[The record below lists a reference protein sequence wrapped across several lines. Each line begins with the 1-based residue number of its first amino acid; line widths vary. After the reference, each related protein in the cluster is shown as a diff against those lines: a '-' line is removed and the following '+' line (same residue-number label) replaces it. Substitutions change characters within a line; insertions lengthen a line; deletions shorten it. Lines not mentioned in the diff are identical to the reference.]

1 MVLLAM
7 IIGFVGGV
15 FGLLIGFGLV
25 SIIDTIP
32 FKTEALPTV
41 ETCPIN
47 MNPMFYYRIFI
58 CHVIDV
64 FSRLFTFKKG

>member
-1 MVLLAM
+1 M

-47 MNPMFYYRIFI
+47 MNPMFFI
-58 CHVIDV
+58 IG
-64 FSRLFTFKKG
+64 FSFAMLSTFLAGYLPSKKAKK

>member
-47 MNPMFYYRIFI
+47 MNPMFFI
-58 CHVIDV
+58 ILMV